1 MEVTYTHMAQPSGG
15 IALPELMKLLR
26 AELHAHGH
34 TVNTSGIHVLKL
46 LGEHSLL
53 PLLLMKKLLLSDSG
67 HLRAWVVNIDYVNEL
82 SQFHEISP
90 RFSFPFHLHCCCKCC
105 CCWNICCCCA
115 GLS

>member
-1 MEVTYTHMAQPSGG
+1 MSHDRRLRIVLTHMAQPSGG

-67 HLRAWVVNIDYVNEL
+67 HLRAWVVNVEL
-82 SQFHEISP
+82 LLQVLLLLE
-90 RFSFPFHLHCCCKCC
+90 HL
-105 CCWNICCCCA
+105 
-115 GLS
+115 LLLRRT